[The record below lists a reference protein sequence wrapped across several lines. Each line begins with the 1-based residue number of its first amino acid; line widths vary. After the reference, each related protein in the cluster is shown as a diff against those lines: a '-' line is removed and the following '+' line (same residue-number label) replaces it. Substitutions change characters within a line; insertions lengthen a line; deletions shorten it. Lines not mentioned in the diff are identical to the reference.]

1 MQHAI
6 AHEGIRTLIEFSY
19 ERIVLHNCINI
30 VTTLDHR
37 DYIAK
42 VTITSHIKQNLKNAK
57 TKDP

>member
-37 DYIAK
+37 DYI
-42 VTITSHIKQNLKNAK
+42 
-57 TKDP
+57 TKA